1 MKIFYF
7 SILIFYSID
16 SIFGL
21 SELRIDLR
29 ESAKDKEALS
39 QTKKDIQTN
48 HKFNLAIPFS
58 EEYFSLMKELF
69 YNQIGENSII
79 YNQLIVVRPKNVKI
93 GKNVTVMN
101 GVLMMSAGGITIEDN
116 VLVAANV
123 QLITNNHDP
132 YDRYVITCKPILIK
146 EGAWIGAGATIL
158 PGVTVGKYAIVGA
171 DSLVSKDIP
180 DYGIAVGSPAKVIK
194 YLEKEKFDKNR
205 I

>member
-1 MKIFYF
+1 MKIFYIF
-7 SILIFYSID
+7 IPIIYLIN
-16 SIFGL
+16 SIFAIE
-21 SELRIDLR
+21 ELRIDLR
-29 ESAKDKEALS
+29 KGIKDKSILL

-48 HKFNLAIPFS
+48 HKFNLATPFS

-116 VLVAANV
+116 VLIAANV
-123 QLITNNHDP
+123 QLISNNHDP

-158 PGVTVGKYAIVGA
+158 PGVTVGKNAIVGA
-171 DSLVSKDIP
+171 NSLVSKDVP
-180 DYGIAVGSPAKVIK
+180 DYGVAVGSPAKVIK
-194 YLEKEKFDKNR
+194 YLEKEKFEK
-205 I
+205 